1 MLSMLIRVLLVDGI
15 VLRVILPCK
24 YVHPEIV
31 REGRGIESQMEPP
44 RGGEGKGVEIMY
56 TGPLLA
62 LFMFLYNILKM
73 RIH

>member
-31 REGRGIESQMEPP
+31 REGRGIESKMEPP
-44 RGGEGKGVEIMY
+44 RGGGERGIGNYVHW
-56 TGPLLA
+56 PPFCSLHVSL
-62 LFMFLYNILKM
+62 
-73 RIH
+73 